1 MKIGLALSGGG
12 TKGIAH
18 AGAIQALEEYGIT
31 IHSIAGTSAGA
42 LVGALYAAG
51 ASVKDIQ
58 AFFSSSNLFDPRK
71 FAFRRAG
78 FLNSDVFADH
88 IKNYIPTDSFESL
101 EKSLK
106 VTATNLN
113 TMKLKVF
120 DSGELYY
127 PILASAAFPGI
138 FTPVEFENE
147 TYVDGGVLNNFPVD
161 LLDDC
166 DIRIGSYVNKVEYLS
181 DRKLKHS
188 YDVANRA
195 FSIGQYDKDLS
206 KFHECDILI
215 EPDKLYDYGL
225 FSFRSL
231 QKMYDIG
238 YDSACRALDES
249 DVLKDLS

>member
-18 AGAIQALEEYGIT
+18 AGAIKALQEYGIT
-31 IHSIAGTSAGA
+31 IHSVAGTSAGA

-51 ASVKDIQ
+51 NSVDDISS
-58 AFFSSSNLFDPRK
+58 FFSSSNLFDPRK

-78 FLNSDVFADH
+78 FLNSDVFVDH
-88 IKNYIPTDSFESL
+88 IKNYIPVNYFESL
-101 EKSLK
+101 EKSLQ

-120 DSGELYY
+120 DHGELYH

-138 FTPVEFENE
+138 FTPVEFNNE

-166 DIRIGSYVNKVEYLS
+166 DLRIGSYVNKVEYLG
-181 DRKLKHS
+181 DKKLKRS

-195 FSIGQYDKDLS
+195 FAIGQYDKDRA
-206 KFHECDILI
+206 KFHDCDILI

-225 FSFRSL
+225 FSFKSL
-231 QKMYDIG
+231 QKMFDIG
-238 YDSACRALDES
+238 YDSACRALDTS
-249 DVLKDLS
+249 SILKDLT